1 MCVSFA
7 ATILVASGLR
17 RRQGVL
23 LSIINKSTTTPPS
36 IDDDHHDHGRRLRTM
51 MLSLRA
57 GEGKNDADGRTTKT
71 NIVHLRSIEEMQAV
85 IDQSGRNRQCSSNN
99 NSNSEEDNSNIDDMN
114 THEIGS
120 RQGVEHEDNDDEEVV
135 DQLVVVYFSSTN
147 CPPCQKVS
155 PLFTEL
161 AEEFDPTT
169 NTQETSYE
177 TEDRE
182 QILSPQRKR
191 IVFCKVIV
199 EDDASSAT
207 ADIATTYDVTG
218 YPTFLFFKNG
228 EKIMEI
234 VGGNLAE
241 ATLYDWITILLAS
254 SSSSSSKKSSKTDDA
269 TSEF

>member
-1 MCVSFA
+1 
-7 ATILVASGLR
+7 
-17 RRQGVL
+17 
-23 LSIINKSTTTPPS
+23 
-36 IDDDHHDHGRRLRTM
+36 M

-57 GEGKNDADGRTTKT
+57 GGDADADVDGSTTNT
-71 NIVHLRSIEEMQAV
+71 NIVYLRSIAEMQAV
-85 IDQSGRNRQCSSNN
+85 IDQSGRNRQCSSHN
-99 NSNSEEDNSNIDDMN
+99 NSNSEEDNSNSDEMN
-114 THEIGS
+114 TNEIIS
-120 RQGVEHEDNDDEEVV
+120 RQGVEHEDKDDEDVV

-169 NTQETSYE
+169 NTKDTSYE
-177 TEDRE
+177 TKDRE

>member
-1 MCVSFA
+1 M
-7 ATILVASGLR
+7 L
-17 RRQGVL
+17 
-23 LSIINKSTTTPPS
+23 
-36 IDDDHHDHGRRLRTM
+36 
-51 MLSLRA
+51 LSLRG
-57 GEGKNDADGRTTKT
+57 GEGKNDADGSTTKT
-71 NIVHLRSIEEMQAV
+71 NIVYLRSIAEMQAV
-85 IDQSGRNRQCSSNN
+85 IDQSGRNRQCSSHN
-99 NSNSEEDNSNIDDMN
+99 NSNGEEDNSNSDEMN
-114 THEIGS
+114 TNEKRS
-120 RQGVEHEDNDDEEVV
+120 RQGVEHDDNDDEVV

-169 NTQETSYE
+169 NIEDTIYE

-182 QILSPQRKR
+182 KIPPSQRKQ
-191 IVFCKVIV
+191 IVFCKVTV
-199 EDDASSAT
+199 EEDASSAT

-241 ATLYDWITILLAS
+241 ATLYDWINILLA
-254 SSSSSSKKSSKTDDA
+254 SSSSSSKKSSKTDDE

>member
-1 MCVSFA
+1 M
-7 ATILVASGLR
+7 L
-17 RRQGVL
+17 
-23 LSIINKSTTTPPS
+23 
-36 IDDDHHDHGRRLRTM
+36 
-51 MLSLRA
+51 LSLRGGGDHA
-57 GEGKNDADGRTTKT
+57 AVDGSTTKT
-71 NIVHLRSIEEMQAV
+71 NIVYLRSIAEMQAV
-85 IDQSGRNRQCSSNN
+85 IDQSGRNRQCSSHN
-99 NSNSEEDNSNIDDMN
+99 NSNGEEDNSNSDEMN
-114 THEIGS
+114 TTEIRS
-120 RQGVEHEDNDDEEVV
+120 WQGVAHEDNDDEDVV

-169 NTQETSYE
+169 NTKDTSYE
-177 TEDRE
+177 TKDRE
-182 QILSPQRKR
+182 QILSSQRKR
-191 IVFCKVIV
+191 IVFCKVTV
-199 EDDASSAT
+199 LEDATSSAT